1 MLQRRLCVWQ
11 PNNSLDF
18 IDTWSP
24 PTSSSSTHSPLVL
37 EWTVWC
43 SWTVQFFVMFDMFG
57 VRFWAKMW
65 CSESSM
71 FEHSMFGVFEVWYF
85 GVLSKTTHLFW
96 EDWMSVEQK
105 SLRDFDSR
113 RTSFLIPSRD
123 LNKRNPDWL
132 LEPKIFLRLLYS
144 FPLYKDNKKV
154 EHFSP
159 LLYITYILMC
169 YTYSFLRIVNYF

>member
-1 MLQRRLCVWQ
+1 MVSLPKKIMATVWTTSEEHSLIPWWSD
-11 PNNSLDF
+11 PNKAGLLAIASTDFVFGSLTTVS
-18 IDTWSP
+18 ISMTHGVLLTP
-24 PTSSSSTHSPLVL
+24 SSSSRLDIHNS
-37 EWTVWC
+37 
-43 SWTVQFFVMFDMFG
+43 Q
-57 VRFWAKMW
+57 
-65 CSESSM
+65 
-71 FEHSMFGVFEVWYF
+71 
-85 GVLSKTTHLFW
+85 LFW

-159 LLYITYILMC
+159 LLYITYILMR
-169 YTYSFLRIVNYF
+169 YTYSFIRILNYF